1 MQALAS
7 ASCFARKPS
16 QLLRSGF
23 VMNPAQVPGR
33 LKKIVVIKAVW
44 I

>member
-1 MQALAS
+1 MRALAS
-7 ASCFARKPS
+7 VSCFARKLS

-23 VMNPAQVPGR
+23 GMNPAQVPER
-33 LKKIVVIKAVW
+33 LKKIFVIKAVW